1 MSAKSAAQRTHI
13 LRVDCH
19 LPRLAGVRPSYDL
32 FSAASNPNTN
42 NHQDVR
48 KTLWMRQLEL
58 YDMGK
63 LDAWQRNFR
72 FSLKLVSGS
81 NPELP
86 SQIIQPLTDTL
97 FAKSQAAYL
106 AAFQAVQLWYYPRFR
121 QDALELGVPFL
132 RLKIA
137 HFTPSTDL
145 WIYRLWAVGTLVAF
159 IAAFQAVVM
168 EWWIFFYMVP
178 EMPLGL
184 PAPEHAHYP
193 DRDTAQTGSPASR
206 PVGHAPAHR
215 HSVFLVDYLCSIVPS
230 SASLRL
236 LSRLYSQAS
245 SS

>member
-72 FSLKLVSGS
+72 FSLKL
-81 NPELP
+81 
-86 SQIIQPLTDTL
+86 
-97 FAKSQAAYL
+97 AAYL